1 MQIMI
6 IISIITD
13 PSFHT
18 KGKTVVRYDVLAVP
32 VQIVDNAVECS
43 GASAQV

>member
-1 MQIMI
+1 MI
-6 IISIITD
+6 VISIITN
-13 PSFHT
+13 PSFHV
-18 KGKTVVRYDVLAVP
+18 KGKTVVRYDALAVP